1 MYVYNCFED
10 LDVGIQFDNFI
21 LQKIRE
27 KNLLVNSIQV

>member
-27 KNLLVNSIQV
+27 KKSFS